1 MIDGQNWKFTAV
13 RGITES
19 WFGRDDRLTWQP
31 VQSRWT
37 GGGITNS
44 CGSIPVDKA
53 DGAARPAYRQLQ
65 LSGRFI
71 GHRQN
76 AHKFQLIPC
85 AEQHNQNVQR

>member
-1 MIDGQNWKFTAV
+1 M
-13 RGITES
+13 TETENLQLCDAS
-19 WFGRDDRLTWQP
+19 LKADSEEMTDWPDN
-31 VQSRWT
+31 QSRWT
-37 GGGITNS
+37 EGGGITNS
-44 CGSIPVDKA
+44 CSSIPVDKA

-65 LSGRFI
+65 LSSRFI